1 MDAIIH
7 HPPTIIN
14 AYLASKINPD
24 FELDMESLTLS
35 DPPVS
40 GSRSIGTTYFF
51 PTLPTEIDALTETF
65 PQSNGVFGVY
75 DRMFKMRRMP
85 FPHIKCE
92 QLLYYFNALEENAVP
107 NLIRITQRIQ
117 DLLDNG
123 DESAEDINSWIL
135 SIFEIEEVLDGDR
148 KRPMAVVPG
157 HGTFYVP
164 HFHNFKIYQ
173 LEETRDII
181 DFGTART
188 YAGNKIIIDYDWHSV
203 YSKNT

>member
-1 MDAIIH
+1 MAAIIH

-92 QLLYYFNALEENAVP
+92 QLLYYFYSVGDNAQRNMV
-107 NLIRITQRIQ
+107 ITQQ
-117 DLLDNG
+117 QVSDLLDRG
-123 DESAEDINSWIL
+123 DDSAQDLNAWAAANPGSWNTESKPL
-135 SIFEIEEVLDGDR
+135 F
-148 KRPMAVVPG
+148 
-157 HGTFYVP
+157 
-164 HFHNFKIYQ
+164 FHNFKIYQ
-173 LEETRDII
+173 LEETRDIV

-188 YAGNKIIIDYDWHSV
+188 YAGNKIIIDYDWHPINS
-203 YSKNT
+203 